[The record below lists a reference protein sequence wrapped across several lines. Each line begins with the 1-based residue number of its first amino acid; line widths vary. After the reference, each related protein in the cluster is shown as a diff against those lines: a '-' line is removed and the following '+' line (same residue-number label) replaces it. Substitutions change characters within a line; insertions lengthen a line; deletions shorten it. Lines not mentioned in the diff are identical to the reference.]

1 MLKGNT
7 TASIGNLAASIG
19 RKGTQSDITLYNHK
33 QDDMIISL
41 VEPSSYPDKIQSL
54 LTSLNISDQV
64 LLHVTKLDTY
74 FAETLVAIDSLDMQ
88 TGYLVLENVSP
99 DDLAPL
105 MKDTVLSSYKALENQ
120 VVAIRTELAKLEPNN
135 PGDTIVLIDHSF
147 NVRGVGAVALG
158 IVKQGTLKKYDELT
172 INPGEKKAIV
182 KSIQVHDIDV
192 EQAISGTRVGL
203 SLKNI
208 KVEDIPRGSVLSENP
223 LSCPTSIDLNAS
235 ISKYSKKGL
244 NPGDVIMLNSAMNYV
259 PATVAEGCVPCG
271 GSNRI
276 KLTLEKPLPILPKHR
291 IAIVDPGRELPRILG
306 HAETD

>member
-105 MKDTVLSSYKALENQ
+105 MKTRSSHP
-120 VVAIRTELAKLEPNN
+120 IR
-135 PGDTIVLIDHSF
+135 
-147 NVRGVGAVALG
+147 
-158 IVKQGTLKKYDELT
+158 
-172 INPGEKKAIV
+172 
-182 KSIQVHDIDV
+182 
-192 EQAISGTRVGL
+192 
-203 SLKNI
+203 SLKTRSW
-208 KVEDIPRGSVLSENP
+208 P
-223 LSCPTSIDLNAS
+223 
-235 ISKYSKKGL
+235 
-244 NPGDVIMLNSAMNYV
+244 
-259 PATVAEGCVPCG
+259 
-271 GSNRI
+271 
-276 KLTLEKPLPILPKHR
+276 
-291 IAIVDPGRELPRILG
+291 
-306 HAETD
+306 

>member
-54 LTSLNISDQV
+54 LTSLNIADQV

>member
-1 MLKGNT
+1 
-7 TASIGNLAASIG
+7 
-19 RKGTQSDITLYNHK
+19 
-33 QDDMIISL
+33 MIISL

-54 LTSLNISDQV
+54 LTSLNIADQV

-105 MKDTVLSSYKALENQ
+105 MKDTVLSSYKVLENQ